1 MSEWSCASV
10 RDRLPEHVTG
20 RLAGEEAGRMES
32 HLRSCAGCA
41 GEADLLAALMTTRA
55 QAPEA
60 LADRIRRAVL
70 DERPSAGGRPATS
83 PVARRWLGV
92 PRWALAAA
100 AALVLAL
107 GTGLFWHDVTQG
119 SGEGP
124 LARVALDPVPETWM
138 DDEAVVAG
146 APVLDALTEEAL
158 QVLLEEMEG

>member
-1 MSEWSCASV
+1 MSEWSCANV

-20 RLAGEEAGRMES
+20 RLAVDEAGPMAS
-32 HLRSCAGCA
+32 HLRSCPGCA
-41 GEADLLAALMTTRA
+41 AEADLLAALLTTRA
-55 QAPEA
+55 EAPVG

-70 DERPSAGGRPATS
+70 DERPPAGARPATS
-83 PVARRWLGV
+83 PSTRRWLGV

-107 GTGLFWHDVTQG
+107 GTGLFWHDVTPG

-158 QVLLEEMEG
+158 QALLEEMEG